1 MNDSYL
7 VKSNPYLMGWCQNFH
22 GHWSS
27 AGCGASAPSVTV
39 ESKRDAIQTAIANQV
54 SDYLITPVD
63 IKQLGTRIWKFKQQK
78 TPPPDHLHQ
87 LASKPPSTGRATPD
101 IFAPGEQR
109 KTTVRPISSGVLGL

>member
-27 AGCGASAPSVTV
+27 GGCGATAPSVTV
-39 ESKRDAIQTAIANQV
+39 ESKRDAIQTAIANQERL
-54 SDYLITPVD
+54 SDKSRGHKTA
-63 IKQLGTRIWKFKQQK
+63 GTRIWKFKQQK
-78 TPPPDHLHQ
+78 TPTPDHLHQ

-109 KTTVRPISSGVLGL
+109 KTTVRPMSSGVLGR